1 MPKSIETE
9 VKIKVHNLQ
18 KFSEQLKLLGFK
30 IKINRSFEDNWIF
43 DSPNLHLSQRRWL
56 LRIRTFNNRAW
67 ITLKT
72 PSQNSN
78 QFKVREELETE
89 IGEPSV
95 GKEIL
100 HRFGMKPSFRYQKF
114 RTVFQHLDYS
124 ENELVVTL
132 DETPIGNFVEI
143 EGSSKN
149 ICSLATQLGY
159 RTSAFIVKSYMKLYR
174 ESFPSSSSSSM
185 IFENNELKN
194 SS

>member
-9 VKIKVHNLQ
+9 VKIKIHNLQ
-18 KFSEQLKLLGFK
+18 KVSKRLKLLGFH

-43 DSPNLHLSQRRWL
+43 DSPNQHLSQRHWL

-72 PSQNSN
+72 PFKNSN

-89 IGEPSV
+89 IGEPSI

-100 HRFGMKPSFRYQKF
+100 HRLGMKPSFHYQKF
-114 RTVFQHLDYS
+114 RTVFTHLNYS
-124 ENELVVTL
+124 ENELTITL
-132 DETPIGNFVEI
+132 DETPIGNFLEI

-149 ICSLATQLGY
+149 ICSLAAKLGY
-159 RTSAFIVKSYMKLYR
+159 ETPAFIVKSYMKLYR
-174 ESFPSSSSSSM
+174 ELFPDSSSSSM
-185 IFENNELKN
+185 IFTTNELKN